1 MCVVSADSAPAI
13 NWTKDGNLLRFNQKV
28 LLIRQVRKEDVGK
41 YPCVANNSMGTEK
54 SRATALSLV
63 PGHGKA
69 LH

>member
-1 MCVVSADSAPAI
+1 MVSGDSAPAI

-28 LLIRQVRKEDVGK
+28 LEIKRVRMEDVGK
-41 YPCVANNSMGTEK
+41 YPCVANHSMGTEN

-63 PGHGKA
+63 PGKA